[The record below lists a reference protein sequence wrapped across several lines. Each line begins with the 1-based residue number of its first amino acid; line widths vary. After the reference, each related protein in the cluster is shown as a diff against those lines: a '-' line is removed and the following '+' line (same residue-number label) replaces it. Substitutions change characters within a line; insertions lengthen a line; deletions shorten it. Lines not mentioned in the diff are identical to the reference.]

1 MLTKKSEKYG
11 TIIHIRPYSH
21 YFAARC
27 VCGGQKVAEFFG
39 YIKSNMK
46 VAAKSVRFNRKKYL
60 PFFAAVFIVGM
71 LFSLLLFSADEAA
84 QVGRETVLRDF
95 DWHVSIRNLNEDQY
109 LYIAKYASPNN
120 RYKPLYEMAKTSD
133 SP

>member
-1 MLTKKSEKYG
+1 
-11 TIIHIRPYSH
+11 
-21 YFAARC
+21 
-27 VCGGQKVAEFFG
+27 
-39 YIKSNMK
+39 MK

-120 RYKPLYEMAKTSD
+120 RYKPLYEIVKTSD
-133 SP
+133 SPGYSVSAPHYDVKLRFI